1 MKLFMKRAKRRQ
13 KKSSNVA
20 RAGRGGVKAD
30 SSLIVVA
37 KVPVKTTTDDVAGAN
52 LPPSKQIM
60 KKGKKETKISKRRKK
75 VAEEDNVPETAA
87 VTEETTNK
95 SINKEKHEDDATT
108 PEVDDVKLDDATS
121 PEVSKAD
128 DHSSSLKMT
137 QRQTG
142 RRRSMSIDASTAASS
157 TSVTDV
163 TSPKSINTYDTIKVD
178 NRKKPSSSSKGFRV
192 VHKKKKT
199 PPSPIPEVL
208 EEIQSSE
215 DLVPEKGQDLFS
227 NLLPELDMCCGIVS
241 NHAMKAKSIIEGFQH
256 EIDRVLVVGVAKNI
270 ASAESSA
277 LNVNV
282 DVVVDDPEPEASL
295 LTKLL
300 SRRRLTSEIIND
312 ESSCDDYNTVDESS
326 TLQENETDMTYDD
339 SYAQSLQEYATVSDA
354 TSSSVSKYESLGSA
368 DHSVQSATFSCESS
382 HTSHDG
388 STVEKKHVKRTMK
401 FMNPKRLSMPK
412 KPPRCPSP
420 KIEEDQVVAAP
431 SVMRKIRTSS
441 PKLNLPAV
449 IKKVR
454 SHSPKLDIPF
464 THAKTTSASVDNS
477 RGSNKTATVSASVD
491 CSEQEKGSLPSDAS
505 SKSSSKV
512 QIVIKSA
519 ARDRASSTGSVGLRS
534 ISPSI
539 PFRGADAESKSIR
552 STPARSGKKSGRLS
566 PFDKMLAIASA
577 RSASPAIPVAP
588 AARMVPHRQEND
600 DVMEGAEV
608 LKDGQLKGNTVVD
621 LGALDASKDPSV
633 ELTVFE
639 DEAREEE
646 DNFPNNTVEESE
658 SREDTDLFRVTT
670 YDLIAQAQNLL
681 NHGDYALEIAGQ

>member
-1 MKLFMKRAKRRQ
+1 MKLFVKRAKRRQ
-13 KKSSNVA
+13 KKSSNVT
-20 RAGRGGVKAD
+20 RGGG
-30 SSLIVVA
+30 
-37 KVPVKTTTDDVAGAN
+37 GAN
-52 LPPSKQIM
+52 LSPSKQIM
-60 KKGKKETKISKRRKK
+60 KKGKKIKLSKQRKK
-75 VAEEDNVPETAA
+75 VAEEDNVPKTAA
-87 VTEETTNK
+87 VTEEATNK
-95 SINKEKHEDDATT
+95 SINIEKEKHEDDATT
-108 PEVDDVKLDDATS
+108 PEVDDVKLYDATT

-128 DHSSSLKMT
+128 DSSSSLKMT
-137 QRQTG
+137 KRQTG
-142 RRRSMSIDASTAASS
+142 WRRSMSIDASTAASS

-208 EEIQSSE
+208 EKIQSSE
-215 DLVPEKGQDLFS
+215 GLVPEEGRDLFS
-227 NLLPELDMCCGIVS
+227 NLLPELDMLCCGIVS

-256 EIDRVLVVGVAKNI
+256 EIDRATAKNI
-270 ASAESSA
+270 APAESSA
-277 LNVNV
+277 LNV

-300 SRRRLTSEIIND
+300 SRRLTSEIIND
-312 ESSCDDYNTVDESS
+312 ESSCDDYNTVDELS
-326 TLQENETDMTYDD
+326 TLQENETDMTCDD

-354 TSSSVSKYESLGSA
+354 TSSSMSKYESLGSA

-382 HTSHDG
+382 HTSHGD
-388 STVEKKHVKRTMK
+388 SAVEKEHVKKTK
-401 FMNPKRLSMPK
+401 FTTKRLSLPK

-420 KIEEDQVVAAP
+420 KIEEDQAVVAP

-464 THAKTTSASVDNS
+464 THAKTTSA
-477 RGSNKTATVSASVD
+477 TVSASVD
-491 CSEQEKGSLPSDAS
+491 CSEQEKGSLPS
-505 SKSSSKV
+505 SKSSNKV

-566 PFDKMLAIASA
+566 PFDKMLAIAAA
-577 RSASPAIPVAP
+577 RSASPAIPKAP
-588 AARMVPHRQEND
+588 AAQMVPHRQEND
-600 DVMEGAEV
+600 DVMEEEV
-608 LKDGQLKGNTVVD
+608 LKDGQVKRNI
-621 LGALDASKDPSV
+621 GAIDEAKEPSV

-646 DNFPNNTVEESE
+646 DYFPNNTVEESE
-658 SREDTDLFRVTT
+658 SREETDLFRVTT

-681 NHGDYALEIAGQ
+681 NQGDYALEIAGL